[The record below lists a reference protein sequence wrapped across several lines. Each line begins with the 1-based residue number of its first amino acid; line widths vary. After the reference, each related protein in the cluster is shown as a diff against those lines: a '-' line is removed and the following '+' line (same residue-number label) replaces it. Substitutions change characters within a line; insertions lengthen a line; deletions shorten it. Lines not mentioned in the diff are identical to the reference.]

1 MTTAAL
7 NAALT
12 RATLASAVPGVTV
25 APVWPR
31 LRGDLRLSAG
41 PADPDGRP
49 TYVIHDPVANRFYRI
64 DAVAAAMLA
73 RFEAGSPTAVAARM
87 EAETLTPTTADDVEA
102 LLRFLDRA
110 ELLEAPLQGGA
121 GELIQRA
128 ARARRG
134 VWSRLAHDYLFFR
147 VPLVRPDNALAA
159 LVPWTGFLFT
169 RGFIIALLAVLAGA
183 VYLLVPQWDAVGASL
198 ERVGSPHG
206 LAQAAVTLLT
216 LKAIHELGHGLV
228 AKRHGCR
235 VPTMGVAF
243 MLLVPVLYTDTT
255 DAWRLSD
262 RRARLMIGLAGVMA
276 EAVVAVVAL
285 VAFVFLPDGA
295 WRDFALLAA
304 LISVVISV
312 GVNLNPFMRFDGYF
326 VLMDAVGLD
335 NLQPRAFQMAKWWW
349 REVLFGLGEPPP
361 ERLSPARRRFLIV
374 YGLATL
380 VFRLVLYVGIALIV
394 YHATFKAL
402 GILLF
407 IFELMVFVARPVGRE
422 LATWWELRMTLVK
435 RPRAYASVAIAAGL
449 IGLAFLP
456 VPTRLEIPAEWT
468 PTTIVSVHPP
478 ALGALETIHVAE
490 GQEVTAGQSLATLS
504 NPAIASGR
512 RLAELERA
520 AIDAKLAGIA
530 GNSELAAEA
539 GVLRARRAAL
549 DEKLAAQARV
559 EADLKLVAPIA
570 GRVVDLDP
578 TLAIGRWMAPRDRLM
593 AVISTAPPE
602 LDALVRE
609 DDLKRL
615 PEGAQGRFVSDD
627 PDQPSVPVR
636 LSVLAPVAKPE
647 LTVASLASPH
657 GGPILADLDARGRL
671 TALEAVFPARFQVID
686 PATALAGFGSRRGV
700 ITVTGHAESLAT
712 RVGRQIARVLVR
724 ESGF

>member
-1 MTTAAL
+1 
-7 NAALT
+7 
-12 RATLASAVPGVTV
+12 
-25 APVWPR
+25 
-31 LRGDLRLSAG
+31 
-41 PADPDGRP
+41 
-49 TYVIHDPVANRFYRI
+49 
-64 DAVAAAMLA
+64 
-73 RFEAGSPTAVAARM
+73 
-87 EAETLTPTTADDVEA
+87 
-102 LLRFLDRA
+102 
-110 ELLEAPLQGGA
+110 
-121 GELIQRA
+121 
-128 ARARRG
+128 
-134 VWSRLAHDYLFFR
+134 
-147 VPLVRPDNALAA
+147 
-159 LVPWTGFLFT
+159 
-169 RGFIIALLAVLAGA
+169 
-183 VYLLVPQWDAVGASL
+183 
-198 ERVGSPHG
+198 
-206 LAQAAVTLLT
+206 
-216 LKAIHELGHGLV
+216 
-228 AKRHGCR
+228 
-235 VPTMGVAF
+235 
-243 MLLVPVLYTDTT
+243 
-255 DAWRLSD
+255 
-262 RRARLMIGLAGVMA
+262 
-276 EAVVAVVAL
+276 
-285 VAFVFLPDGA
+285 
-295 WRDFALLAA
+295 
-304 LISVVISV
+304 
-312 GVNLNPFMRFDGYF
+312 
-326 VLMDAVGLD
+326 
-335 NLQPRAFQMAKWWW
+335 
-349 REVLFGLGEPPP
+349 
-361 ERLSPARRRFLIV
+361 
-374 YGLATL
+374 
-380 VFRLVLYVGIALIV
+380 
-394 YHATFKAL
+394 
-402 GILLF
+402 
-407 IFELMVFVARPVGRE
+407 
-422 LATWWELRMTLVK
+422 MTLVK
-435 RPRAYASVAIAAGL
+435 RPRTYASVALAAGL

-478 ALGALETIHVAE
+478 ALGVLDTIHVAE
-490 GQEVTAGQSLATLS
+490 GQEVTAGQPLATLS

-636 LSVLAPVAKPE
+636 LSALAPVAKPE

-671 TALEAVFPARFQVID
+671 TALEAVFPARFQVIE
-686 PATALAGFGSRRGV
+686 PATALAGFGARRGV
-700 ITVTGHAESLAT
+700 ITVTGRAESLAT